1 MKKLVLCICCVILCG
16 TPALWGQQS
25 ISLPFGSGPFAID
38 LSLEAK
44 LAVVVNRFTN
54 TVSVIKLTDYTFKT
68 IALDIDANGNTFKD
82 ADGTVLTAVAPIS
95 VALFSGGTRAVVT
108 NFGSQV
114 GTDPVGT
121 ISILDT
127 NPDKPVVLAMAKV
140 GKGPRDVA
148 IATKQNIAVVVNLN
162 SNNLSMIDL
171 TSYKDVLPVPIPV
184 GNSPISVAYDLEN
197 DRTYIVNYQASSTGF
212 NTVAV
217 VDMRIRAI
225 IGSISLS
232 LATDPVDIT
241 INPGTKQAIIASS
254 GSNNVTILDLSSGFG
269 VEKATIDIGPG
280 SRPFSVSANT
290 KTNMLAVLSN
300 GTRAVNLIDLTD
312 SNLGSNSKLKTVTTN
327 ISANPVSLAVNSDN
341 NTALVLDQDDSRI
354 LVYNLGFSN
363 YLPFAFDTATYR
375 SNLVINNL
383 SLVEANAT
391 IALIDKDGTQ
401 LASGTV
407 KVPANGLK
415 QINNINQYLKS
426 VQTSTNTQGS
436 LSITADQPI
445 TSFISLIDNASN
457 DPSLQVGRAVGTVK
471 QLVHAVTN
479 VGSFRSRLFVLNLAS
494 ATNSIQLTARNNDTG
509 EVLATKTGISIPKN
523 GFYFS
528 NDVLS
533 DMGVTGKFGPLD
545 IESVTFGPFIA
556 VTLVG
561 SDAHTSGFLEAV
573 PIQ

>member
-1 MKKLVLCICCVILCG
+1 MKKIVLCICCFILCG

-82 ADGTVLTAVAPIS
+82 ADGTVLTAVAPTS

-127 NPDKPVVLAMAKV
+127 NPDKPVVLAMSKV

-148 IATKQNIAVVVNLN
+148 IATKQNLALVVNLN
-162 SNNLSMIDL
+162 SNTLSMIDL

-184 GNSPISVAYDLEN
+184 GTSPISVGYDTEN
-197 DRTYIVNYQASSTGF
+197 DRAYIVNYQASSTGF
-212 NTVAV
+212 NTVSV
-217 VDMRIRAI
+217 VDMGLRAN
-225 IGSISLS
+225 IGSITLS
-232 LATDPVDIT
+232 LATDPVDIA
-241 INPGTKQAIIASS
+241 ISAATKQAIVANSQ
-254 GSNNVTILDLSSGFG
+254 SNNVTILDLSSGVG

-280 SRPFSVSANT
+280 SRPFSLSVDT

-300 GTRAVNLIDLTD
+300 GTRAVNLIDLAD

-327 ISANPVSLAVNSDN
+327 ISKNPVSLAVNSDN
-341 NTALVLDQDDSRI
+341 NTALILDQDDSII
-354 LVYNLGFSN
+354 LVTYLGFSN

-383 SLVEANAT
+383 SLVEANASIT
-391 IALIDKDGTQ
+391 LIDKDGNQ
-401 LASGTV
+401 LAAGTV

-415 QINNINQYLKS
+415 QINNVNQYLKG
-426 VQTSTNTQGS
+426 VNTSTNTQGA
-436 LSITADQPI
+436 LSINADQPI

-457 DPSLQVGRAVGTVK
+457 DPSLQVGRADGSVK

-479 VGSFRSRLFVLNLAS
+479 TGSFRSRLFVLNLAS
-494 ATNSIQLTARNNDTG
+494 VVNSIQLTARNNDTG

-523 GFYFS
+523 GFYLS

-545 IESVTFGPFIA
+545 IESLTFGPFIA

-561 SDAHTSGFLEAV
+561 SDAHTSGFMEAV

>member
-1 MKKLVLCICCVILCG
+1 MKKIILCLCCVILGG
-16 TPALWGQQS
+16 TPALWGQQT
-25 ISLPFGSGPFAID
+25 ITLPYGSGPFAID

-54 TVSVIKLTDYTFKT
+54 TVSVVKLTDYTFKT
-68 IALDIDANGNTFKD
+68 ISLDKDANGNAFKD
-82 ADGTVLTAVAPIS
+82 SDGTVLTAVAPTS

-114 GTDPVGT
+114 GTDLVGT

-148 IATKQNIAVVVNLN
+148 IATKQNLALVVNLN
-162 SNNLSMIDL
+162 SNTLSMIDL
-171 TSYKDVLPVPIPV
+171 TTYKDVLPVPMPV
-184 GNSPISVAYDLEN
+184 GSAPISVGYDTDN
-197 DRTYIVNYQASSTGF
+197 DRAYIVNYQASSTGF

-217 VDMRIRAI
+217 IDMRLRAN
-225 IGSISLS
+225 IGSISLTF
-232 LATDPVDIT
+232 ATDPVDIA
-241 INPGTKQAIIASS
+241 ISAATKHAIIAGS
-254 GSNNVTILDLSSGFG
+254 GSNNVTILDLSSGVG
-269 VEKATIDIGPG
+269 VEKTSIDIGPS
-280 SRPFSVSANT
+280 SRPFSVSVNT

-300 GTRAVNLIDLTD
+300 GTRAVNLIDLAD
-312 SNLGSNSKLKTVTTN
+312 SDLGPNSKLKTVTTN

-341 NTALVLDQDDSRI
+341 NTALILDQDDSKV
-354 LVYNLGFSN
+354 LVSYLGFSN

-391 IALIDKDGTQ
+391 IALLDKDGKQ
-401 LASGTV
+401 LATGTV

-415 QINNINQYLKS
+415 QINNINRYLKG

-436 LSITADQPI
+436 LSINADQPI
-445 TSFISLIDNASN
+445 TSFISLIDNSSN
-457 DPSLQVGRAVGTVK
+457 DPSLQVGRSGGAVK
-471 QLVHAVTN
+471 QFVHAVTN
-479 VGSFRSRLFVLNLAS
+479 TGSFRSQLFILNLAS
-494 ATNSIQLTARNNDTG
+494 VTNSITLTARNNDTG

-523 GFYFS
+523 GFYLS

-533 DMGVTGKFGPLD
+533 DMGVTGKFGPLE
-545 IESVTFGPFIA
+545 IESQTFGPFMA

-561 SDAHTSGFLEAV
+561 SNEHTSGFLEAV